1 MRNIRLKNGFTLV
14 ELLVALMVGGV
25 IFAAVAA
32 LAYGLG
38 NANRSTDDTCQKQ
51 AQLRYATVR
60 IAELIKMSKLF
71 YTASDEEIVLWLDN
85 NENEKIEETEMVSIR
100 RVGSGNNMQ
109 LYEFRSEGEPVALIP
124 RCGNVQFEF
133 DEPSLPP
140 TKRKFVSIRFEL
152 LENGIIRQ
160 YQINASLRGWAGH
173 LLDEQGNILPGAF

>member
-1 MRNIRLKNGFTLV
+1 MRNTRLKNGFTLV

-32 LAYGLG
+32 LAYGLS
-38 NANRSTDDTCQKQ
+38 NANQATDDTCQKQ

-60 IAELIKMSKLF
+60 IAELIKMSKLL
-71 YTASDEEIVLWLDN
+71 YTASDEEIVLWIDN
-85 NENEKIEETEMVSIR
+85 DENDRIDESELLSIR

-109 LYEFRSEGEPVALIP
+109 LYEFRSEGEPAVLIP
-124 RCGNVQFEF
+124 HCGNVRFEF

-152 LENGIIRQ
+152 LENGTTRQ
-160 YQINASLRGWAGH
+160 YQINASLRSWAGH
-173 LLDEQGNILPGAF
+173 LLDEQGNLLPGAF